1 MNYTKK
7 ISAGVGAM
15 LLMLSINTSAQSF
28 CTSTVA
34 NASAG
39 TSAGTIV
46 RMADNN
52 CGGNGS
58 LCFEAGD
65 STSTLTTG
73 EANRAYAA
81 ALTALATGTTVQVSW
96 DTNVRACGNVPVV
109 RNFRIVAPTAN

>member
-7 ISAGVGAM
+7 ISAAAL
-15 LLMLSINTSAQSF
+15 LLMFSLNASAQSL
-28 CTSTVA
+28 CTSTVQ

-39 TSAGTIV
+39 SLSGTIV

-58 LCFEAGD
+58 LCFESSD
-65 STSTLTTG
+65 DLTTS

-81 ALTALATGTTVQVSW
+81 ALTALATGATVQVAW
-96 DTNVRACGNVPVV
+96 DSSVRACGNVPVV
-109 RNFRIVAPTAN
+109 QNFRILAPQ